1 MNNNTNN
8 NILNNVTDDVLNFIK
23 TKTLVPDNNINN
35 SISNNIADATNDNK
49 ILSAINS
56 NDINLKTEIANNEE
70 SNILI
75 NNLINL
81 LKSIST
87 NINLKEEDQKYL
99 IQNVTSFMNDLFV
112 KIEEHQLTE
121 KQNVFFQIKQT
132 LGQDFNKQILLIQ
145 RAFDWLGLNNL
156 ENKEE
161 YINFFNKMAK
171 LGTSLSEDQGI
182 KHEQNS
188 FYLTKEEAKKQRN
201 NLIYDN
207 KFNQALTNK
216 SHPLHKD
223 ALNKLRNLNSIIVS

>member
-35 SISNNIADATNDNK
+35 IISNSIANTPNNNK
-49 ILSAINS
+49 THYDINS
-56 NDINLKTEIANNEE
+56 NDINPTTEIENNEE

-81 LKSIST
+81 LKSLST

-99 IQNVTSFMNDLFV
+99 IQNVTSFMNDFFV

-121 KQNVFFQIKQT
+121 KQNIFFQIKQT

-161 YINFFNKMAK
+161 YINFFNKMTK

-188 FYLTKEEAKKQRN
+188 FSLTKEEAKKQRN

-223 ALNKLRNLNSIIVS
+223 VLNKLRNLNSIIVS